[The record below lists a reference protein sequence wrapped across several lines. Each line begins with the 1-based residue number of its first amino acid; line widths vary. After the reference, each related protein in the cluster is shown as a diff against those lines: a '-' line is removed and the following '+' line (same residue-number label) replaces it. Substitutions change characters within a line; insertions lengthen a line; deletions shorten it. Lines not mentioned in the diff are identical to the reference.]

1 MVTSASGPR
10 DGGERGERHHDGS
23 VMGGGRGGRRSP
35 RDMEHKQHNS
45 GARHDHYVSGLL
57 HQIRLLELEVA
68 YLKKGGKAAHKGAD
82 GVASAAEVA
91 AAGGEGEGQVGGE
104 SRVHPRQSDPTP
116 PSSSAPLADRLREEV
131 AALRSELG
139 AKAQRLESLSAEN
152 MQLQVGRGFHFR
164 RISSIYCRFVHS
176 KEGSINPCCSRE
188 FTRTAIAGLGKRS
201 DC

>member
-68 YLKKGGKAAHKGAD
+68 YLKKGGKAAHKGVD
-82 GVASAAEVA
+82 GVASAAEAEA
-91 AAGGEGEGQVGGE
+91 AEGEEQVGGE

-116 PSSSAPLADRLREEV
+116 PSSAPLADRLREEV

-152 MQLQVGRGFHFR
+152 MQLQVGRGFQTHIIYQLSFR
-164 RISSIYCRFVHS
+164 AQQ
-176 KEGSINPCCSRE
+176 GRE
-188 FTRTAIAGLGKRS
+188 H
-201 DC
+201 

>member
-35 RDMEHKQHNS
+35 RNMEHKQHNS

-82 GVASAAEVA
+82 GVASAAEVVA
-91 AAGGEGEGQVGGE
+91 AEGEGQVGGE

-152 MQLQVGRGFHFR
+152 MQLQVGRGFQTH
-164 RISSIYCRFVHS
+164 IIYLLSFC
-176 KEGSINPCCSRE
+176 
-188 FTRTAIAGLGKRS
+188 AQ
-201 DC
+201 